1 MSEADPTLAPARPPA
16 AVPARLAAARSSV
29 ALATTASLPR
39 PAPAGAAPAVAP
51 HGRQADDAAAP
62 AAQAL
67 QLYATL
73 AGAASLAEA
82 AHRLAAALAQL
93 SAAGRVSVGLREREA
108 TRLLASTALDARH
121 AAAELPT
128 LLCAA
133 MDEAMDQAVALTV
146 PAAEPAATGP
156 IRLAQEA
163 LARAGAGAVATL
175 PLGRDGQALLAVCL
189 ERRADKP
196 FLPSELAA
204 LQDRL
209 QLAQPLLA
217 LWQRA
222 ELSAPRR
229 AWLAAGDALAALR
242 QPRSRIRRR
251 TLALAVAVLAFV
263 ALVPLAHE
271 VGGRARVEG
280 AVHRLLVAPSDGFV
294 KAVHARPGDVVREG
308 ATLVELMEQ
317 DLQLERGRWA
327 SQVAQHENAYAAAM
341 ARADRAQAAV
351 ALARAGEAQAQLALL
366 DGELGRSRIVAPFD
380 GVVID
385 GDLSRSIGAPVRQG
399 DALVTVAVGASYRV
413 VGEIDESEIG
423 RVRAG
428 QRGTLV
434 VSALGFGG
442 HAIEVE
448 RIAPLARAVDGRNV
462 FELQARLLDDAPG
475 LRPGLLGRVEIEVG
489 RRPPLWVWAARAADR
504 LRLAW
509 WRLL

>member
-1 MSEADPTLAPARPPA
+1 MSEADPTLAPERPRTA
-16 AVPARLAAARSSV
+16 APARLAAAVSR
-29 ALATTASLPR
+29 AAPAATAILPR
-39 PAPAGAAPAVAP
+39 PAPAVAARERPT
-51 HGRQADDAAAP
+51 DDAADP

-73 AGAASLAEA
+73 AGAATLTEA
-82 AHRLAAALAQL
+82 AHRLAASLARL
-93 SAAGRVSVGLREREA
+93 SAAGRVSVGLRERQA
-108 TRLLASTALDARH
+108 TKLLASTALDARH
-121 AAAELPT
+121 AAAELPS
-128 LLCAA
+128 LLRAA
-133 MDEAMDQAVALTV
+133 MDEAMDQAAALTV
-146 PAAEPAATGP
+146 PAAEPAAAGP
-156 IRLAQEA
+156 IRIAHEA
-163 LARAGAGAVATL
+163 LARAGEGAVATL

-196 FLPSELAA
+196 FSPPELAA
-204 LQDRL
+204 LQDLL
-209 QLAQPLLA
+209 QLAQPLLV

-229 AWLAAGDALAALR
+229 AWLATCGALAALR
-242 QPRSRIRRR
+242 QPRARTRRR
-251 TLALAVAVLAFV
+251 ALALAAAVLAFV
-263 ALVPLAHE
+263 ALAPLAHE

-280 AVHRLLVAPSDGFV
+280 AVQRLLVAPSDGFV
-294 KAVHARPGDVVREG
+294 KAVHARPGDVVRDG

-428 QRGTLV
+428 QRGTLM

-442 HAIEVE
+442 HAVEVE

-462 FELQARLLDDAPG
+462 FEVQARLLDDAPG
-475 LRPGLLGRVEIEVG
+475 LRPGLLGRIEIEVG